1 MDVLQI
7 FQSFMNNR
15 SKAARLKFVINSNSN
30 TDSNLLLTSGRS
42 EQKIHFGSQ
51 FRVLD
56 ELET

>member
-15 SKAARLKFVINSNSN
+15 SKAARLKYVINSN